1 MKWHS
6 PHKNRKKTKN
16 KRCNNSYKKIV
27 LKVKSKTATNQ
38 NKKHN
43 KKRSIEAFD
52 ITLSP
57 LKDFPHFFED
67 SLQRKFKPTFEFINN
82 FLKGNQY
89 DIDLNYESIDDGIQH
104 ATFPIK
110 INQSNRK
117 GVNFEINLPKDFVCR
132 GVRHKEGYGLGE
144 SLKIYNNRSS
154 YFIEKGSILNF
165 ETTFPHRPLSIK
177 GDFTRIQ
184 TFEKLE
190 NPTFLRCIIPTNDKD
205 MIFPG
210 YFLNCKPKCILFDI
224 DSLSLHSDGV
234 IGLYMPST
242 KGHYS
247 ELNINGYN
255 ILFYGIEVKNNC
267 CLVIDSVEKININDF
282 EDIVYAIRLVY
293 AFLTGRFYKEEKMT
307 LSSNES
313 EFENIEHFSY
323 QMEEESIITDFQI
336 VDFELFHQIAD
347 REKNEELKTEYNKYR
362 KGIEPEIFSSMC
374 NMVLSSDEFKRVLE
388 LITSAGKNN
397 NPIIQGALYSVALET
412 MTQIIYDENSEALAP
427 MPKDLFKEM
436 RDKLMEVFSPYEEKI
451 DERGKNII
459 NSKILNM
466 NSPTN
471 RDKLEKPF
479 EIMGITLTEEE
490 KMTIET
496 RNKYL
501 HGDEP
506 ENSYEWF
513 LKKQLNALDLF
524 DLTARLILKYSKYE
538 GHYFPPQFKYVLNDE
553 TAKDII
559 KKEFDPRKYGE
570 ILEKLSKGELTELEE
585 IQDAKKYLQEFMSY
599 AGVISILAQE
609 VRII

>member
-6 PHKNRKKTKN
+6 PHKNRKRSKN
-16 KRCNNSYKKIV
+16 KNCSKSHKIIV
-27 LKVKSKTATNQ
+27 RKMENGTSIST
-38 NKKHN
+38 N
-43 KKRSIEAFD
+43 KKRLNSRKIEVSKISI
-52 ITLSP
+52 SP
-57 LKDFPHFFED
+57 LKDFPQFFEG
-67 SLQRKFKPTFEFINN
+67 SLQRTFKPTFEFINN
-82 FLKGNQY
+82 FLKSDRYN
-89 DIDLNYESIDDGIQH
+89 IDLNYESIDDGKQQ
-104 ATFPIK
+104 ATFLLK

-117 GVNFEINLPKDFVCR
+117 GVDFEISLPKEFICR
-132 GVRHKEGYGLGE
+132 DVRHKEGYGLGE
-144 SLKIYNNRSS
+144 SLKIYNDRSS
-154 YFIEKGSILNF
+154 YFIERGCILNF

-190 NPTFLRCIIPTNDKD
+190 DPTYLRCIIPTNDKA

-210 YFLNCKPKCILFDI
+210 YFLNSEPKCILFDI
-224 DSLSLHSDGV
+224 DSLSLHSDGI
-234 IGLYMPST
+234 IGLPMPST
-242 KGHYS
+242 KGYYS

-255 ILFYGIEVKNNC
+255 VLFYGVEVKNNC

-282 EDIVYAIRLVY
+282 EEIVYAIRLVY
-293 AFLTGRFYKEEKMT
+293 AFFTGRFFKEEKII

-313 EFENIEHFSY
+313 EFKNIEYFSY

-336 VDFELFHQIAD
+336 VDFELFYQIAD
-347 REKNEELKTEYNKYR
+347 GEKDEELKNKYNNYR

-374 NMVLSSDEFKRVLE
+374 NMVLSSDEFKRVFE

-412 MTQIIYDENSEALAP
+412 LTQIIYDENSEALAP
-427 MPKDLFKEM
+427 MPKDIFKEM
-436 RDKLMEVFSPYEEKI
+436 RDKLINVFSSYEEKI

-479 EIMGITLTEEE
+479 EITGITLTEEE
-490 KMTIET
+490 KTTIET

-501 HGDEP
+501 HGDKP
-506 ENSYEWF
+506 KSSYEWF
-513 LKKQLNALDLF
+513 LKKQLNALNLF
-524 DLTARLILKYSKYE
+524 DLTAILILKYFKYE
-538 GHYFPPQFKYVLNDE
+538 GHYFPPQFKYVLNNE

-559 KKEFDPRKYGE
+559 KEFDPRKYGE
-570 ILEKLSKGELTELEE
+570 ILEKLKKGELTELKE
-585 IQDAKKYLQEFMSY
+585 IHEAKKYIEEFMSY
-599 AGVISILAQE
+599 SGVISILGQE
-609 VRII
+609 VRLI